1 MDTTDKEK
9 DVKISETCIMIQN
22 DKLSR
27 MELEHMLENPFVERI
42 DYEDEDYF
50 TIDGIL
56 YSRSPQEVIRCP
68 IGRTGHVKIAEGTWA
83 IAYAAFEFCEIESVE
98 LPDSM
103 ISIGDEAFKDCKKL
117 KHVDFGKGIE
127 DIGKDTIFGEIFAGC
142 DSLREVVIPDQVKV
156 IGKLTFYC
164 SGLEKITLPE
174 GLEQIGSMAFGYCN
188 GLQEISLP
196 KSLIKTGC
204 FYNIGINHVTKII
217 LPELTDQIFESG
229 IFTIDAFDISK
240 KWKRPDIVEINLPSD
255 VLYMPKYYTS
265 EYHMSKAKKALLD
278 GHPWKFHMY
287 CRNSIS
293 GDIAVALRYLY
304 LYEHGRDIN
313 EYLKERIKESWKK
326 IMLAMIEFGH
336 MKDVVRLVRSDAITT
351 DILKDMLDEIN
362 DAALKAYILNEIR
375 RRSNKQILSL

>member
-127 DIGKDTIFGEIFAGC
+127 DIGKDTLLGEIFAGC

-164 SGLEKITLPE
+164 SGLKKITLPE

-229 IFTIDAFDISK
+229 IFAIDAFDISK

-265 EYHMSKAKKALLD
+265 EYPMSKAKKALLD

-326 IMLAMIEFGH
+326 ITPVMIESGH
-336 MKDVVRLVRSDAITT
+336 MKDVVRLIRSDAITT
-351 DILKDMLDEIN
+351 DILKDMLDEMN

>member
-27 MELEHMLENPFVERI
+27 MELEHMLENPFVKRI

-127 DIGKDTIFGEIFAGC
+127 DIGKDTILGKIFAGC

-293 GDIAVALRYLY
+293 CDIAVALRYLY

-326 IMLAMIEFGH
+326 ITPVMIESGH
-336 MKDVVRLVRSDAITT
+336 MKDVVRLIRSDAITT
-351 DILKDMLDEIN
+351 DILKDMLDEMN

>member
-1 MDTTDKEK
+1 M
-9 DVKISETCIMIQN
+9 
-22 DKLSR
+22 
-27 MELEHMLENPFVERI
+27 
-42 DYEDEDYF
+42 
-50 TIDGIL
+50 
-56 YSRSPQEVIRCP
+56 
-68 IGRTGHVKIAEGTWA
+68 
-83 IAYAAFEFCEIESVE
+83 AFE
-98 LPDSM
+98 
-103 ISIGDEAFKDCKKL
+103 
-117 KHVDFGKGIE
+117 
-127 DIGKDTIFGEIFAGC
+127 
-142 DSLREVVIPDQVKV
+142 
-156 IGKLTFYC
+156 
-164 SGLEKITLPE
+164 
-174 GLEQIGSMAFGYCN
+174 YCN

-229 IFTIDAFDISK
+229 IFAIDAFDISK

-265 EYHMSKAKKALLD
+265 EYPMSKAKKALLD
-278 GHPWKFHMY
+278 GHHWKFHMY

-304 LYEHGRDIN
+304 LYEHGRNI
-313 EYLKERIKESWKK
+313 KERIKESWKK
-326 IMLAMIEFGH
+326 NTPAMIESGH
-336 MKDVVRLVRSDAITT
+336 MEDIVRLIRSDAITT

>member
-127 DIGKDTIFGEIFAGC
+127 DIGKDTILGKIFAGC

-293 GDIAVALRYLY
+293 CDIAVALRYLY

-326 IMLAMIEFGH
+326 ITPVMIESGH
-336 MKDVVRLVRSDAITT
+336 MKDVVRLIRSDAITT
-351 DILKDMLDEIN
+351 DILKDMLDEMN